1 MKYVAIAGRQ
11 PLISL
16 AEIQALYDKAARL
29 VGKKLVF
36 FEINEDGE
44 ENISPDINRLGGS
57 LKLGKFFDTDFSK
70 LATFLATAH
79 PEGKITLGI
88 SDFSKQKKSGLAKQ
102 KSMELKRNLAR
113 VGRSVRVITS
123 NEPEISSATAHHNQ
137 LGEKAGCF
145 EIFLIDH
152 EIYLS
157 LGTQNITAYTERDQ
171 ARPARDAKVG
181 MLPPKLA
188 QILINLCG
196 KLPEGARVLDPFCG
210 TGVVLQEAAIMGYVP
225 YGTDL
230 NERMVEYS
238 KKNLSWLF
246 NERNQKRFKILP
258 DLIQKK
264 DQILNAISVG
274 DATNF
279 TWEGEIDAVAFEGY
293 LGAPMSKPPVDIKF
307 KTEKAKCREIAM
319 GFLKNITPQIKSG
332 TPVVMALPAW
342 LRENGKYAGLNIL
355 DEIQEMGYNFEKFQ
369 DLSQSD
375 LLYYREGQIVA
386 REIKVIRKRKAKI
399 CHMLK
404 LVEPRRMSTITLAN
418 ALV

>member
-57 LKLGKFFDTDFSK
+57 LKLGRFFDTDFSK
-70 LATFLATAH
+70 LAKFLTTAH

-102 KSMELKRNLAR
+102 KSMELKRNLAKM
-113 VGRSVRVITS
+113 GRSVRVITS

-145 EIFLIDH
+145 EIFLIDR

-210 TGVVLQEAAIMGYVP
+210 TGVILQEAAIMGYIP

-258 DLIQKK
+258 DLIRKK
-264 DQILNAISVG
+264 DQIIEAISVG

-279 TWEGEIDAVAFEGY
+279 TWEGKIDAVAFEGY
-293 LGAPMSKPPVDIKF
+293 LGTPMSKPPVDIKF
-307 KTEKAKCREIAM
+307 KTEKAKCREIAI

-386 REIKVIRKRKAKI
+386 REIIVIRKR
-399 CHMLK
+399 
-404 LVEPRRMSTITLAN
+404 
-418 ALV
+418 

>member
-16 AEIQALYDKAARL
+16 AEIQALYDKTARL

-36 FEINEDGE
+36 FEIDEDVE

-57 LKLGKFFDTDFSK
+57 LKLGRFFDTDFSK
-70 LATFLATAH
+70 LAKFLATAH

-102 KSMELKRNLAR
+102 KSMELKRSLAR

-145 EIFLIDH
+145 EIFLIDR

-274 DATNF
+274 DATSF
-279 TWEGEIDAVAFEGY
+279 AWDGEIDAVAFEGY

-386 REIKVIRKRKAKI
+386 REIIVIRKR
-399 CHMLK
+399 
-404 LVEPRRMSTITLAN
+404 
-418 ALV
+418 

>member
-36 FEINEDGE
+36 FEIDEDGE

-57 LKLGKFFDTDFSK
+57 LKLGRFFDTDFSK
-70 LATFLATAH
+70 LAKFLATAH

-88 SDFSKQKKSGLAKQ
+88 SDFSKQKKSGLTKQ
-102 KSMELKRNLAR
+102 KSMELKRSLAR
-113 VGRSVRVITS
+113 MGRSVRVITS

-145 EIFLIDH
+145 EIFLIDR

-264 DQILNAISVG
+264 DQILKAISVG
-274 DATNF
+274 DATSF

-386 REIKVIRKRKAKI
+386 REIIVIRKR
-399 CHMLK
+399 
-404 LVEPRRMSTITLAN
+404 
-418 ALV
+418 

>member
-16 AEIQALYDKAARL
+16 AEIQALYDKATRL

-57 LKLGKFFDTDFSK
+57 LKLGRFFDTDFSK
-70 LATFLATAH
+70 LAKFLATAH

-102 KSMELKRNLAR
+102 KSMELKRNLAKM
-113 VGRSVRVITS
+113 GHSVRVITS

-145 EIFLIDH
+145 EIFLIDR

-210 TGVVLQEAAIMGYVP
+210 TGVVLQEAAIMGYIP

-264 DQILNAISVG
+264 DQILNTISVG
-274 DATNF
+274 DATSF

-386 REIKVIRKRKAKI
+386 REIIVIRKR
-399 CHMLK
+399 
-404 LVEPRRMSTITLAN
+404 
-418 ALV
+418 

>member
-36 FEINEDGE
+36 FEINEDDKK
-44 ENISPDINRLGGS
+44 NISPDINRLGGS
-57 LKLGKFFDTDFSK
+57 LKLGRFFDTDFSK
-70 LATFLATAH
+70 LAKFLATAH

-102 KSMELKRNLAR
+102 KSMELKRNLAKI
-113 VGRSVRVITS
+113 GRSVRVITS

-145 EIFLIDH
+145 EIFLIDR

-196 KLPEGARVLDPFCG
+196 KLPEGTRVLDPFCG

-264 DQILNAISVG
+264 DQIIESISVG

-279 TWEGEIDAVAFEGY
+279 TWEGEINAVAFEGY
-293 LGAPMSKPPVDIKF
+293 LGTPMSKPPVDIKF

-386 REIKVIRKRKAKI
+386 REIIVIRKR
-399 CHMLK
+399 
-404 LVEPRRMSTITLAN
+404 
-418 ALV
+418 

>member
-36 FEINEDGE
+36 FEIDEDGE

-57 LKLGKFFDTDFSK
+57 LKLGRFFDTAFSK
-70 LATFLATAH
+70 LAKFLATAH

-88 SDFSKQKKSGLAKQ
+88 SDFSKQKKSGLTKQ

-246 NERNQKRFKILP
+246 NGRNQKRFKILP
-258 DLIQKK
+258 DLILKK
-264 DQILNAISVG
+264 DQILEAISVG

-307 KTEKAKCREIAM
+307 KTEKAKCREIAI

-386 REIKVIRKRKAKI
+386 REIIVIRKR
-399 CHMLK
+399 
-404 LVEPRRMSTITLAN
+404 
-418 ALV
+418 

>member
-16 AEIQALYDKAARL
+16 AEIQALYDKTARL

-36 FEINEDGE
+36 FEIDKDDE

-57 LKLGKFFDTDFSK
+57 LKLGRFFDTDFSK
-70 LATFLATAH
+70 LAKFLATAH

-145 EIFLIDH
+145 EIFLIDR

-196 KLPEGARVLDPFCG
+196 KLPEEARVLDPFCG

-246 NERNQKRFKILP
+246 NEHNQKRFKILP

-274 DATNF
+274 DATSF
-279 TWEGEIDAVAFEGY
+279 TWEGKIDAVAFEGY

-307 KTEKAKCREIAM
+307 KTEKAKCREIAI

-386 REIKVIRKRKAKI
+386 REIIVIRKR
-399 CHMLK
+399 
-404 LVEPRRMSTITLAN
+404 
-418 ALV
+418 

>member
-16 AEIQALYDKAARL
+16 AEIQALYDKAAKL

-44 ENISPDINRLGGS
+44 ENTSPDINRLGGS
-57 LKLGKFFDTDFSK
+57 LKLGRFFDTDFSK
-70 LATFLATAH
+70 LAKFLATAH

-102 KSMELKRNLAR
+102 KSMELKRSLAR

-145 EIFLIDH
+145 EIFLIDR

-196 KLPEGARVLDPFCG
+196 KLPEEARVLDPFCG
-210 TGVVLQEAAIMGYVP
+210 TGVVLQEAAIMGYIP

-264 DQILNAISVG
+264 DQILKAISVG
-274 DATNF
+274 DATSF

-342 LRENGKYAGLNIL
+342 LRENGKYVGLNIL

-386 REIKVIRKRKAKI
+386 REIIVIRKR
-399 CHMLK
+399 
-404 LVEPRRMSTITLAN
+404 
-418 ALV
+418 

>member
-36 FEINEDGE
+36 FEIDEDGE

-57 LKLGKFFDTDFSK
+57 LKLGRFFNTDFSK
-70 LATFLATAH
+70 LAKFLATTH

-102 KSMELKRNLAR
+102 KSMELKRSLAR

-145 EIFLIDH
+145 EIFLIDR

-246 NERNQKRFKILP
+246 NKRNQKRFKILP

-264 DQILNAISVG
+264 DQILNTISVG
-274 DATNF
+274 DATSF

-319 GFLKNITPQIKSG
+319 GFMKNITPQIKSG

-342 LRENGKYAGLNIL
+342 LRENGKYVGLNIL

-386 REIKVIRKRKAKI
+386 REIIVIRKR
-399 CHMLK
+399 
-404 LVEPRRMSTITLAN
+404 
-418 ALV
+418 

>member
-36 FEINEDGE
+36 FEIDEDGE

-57 LKLGKFFDTDFSK
+57 LKLGRFFDTDFSK
-70 LATFLATAH
+70 LAKFLATTH

-102 KSMELKRNLAR
+102 KSMELKRNLAKM
-113 VGRSVRVITS
+113 GRSVRVITS

-145 EIFLIDH
+145 EIFLIDR

-196 KLPEGARVLDPFCG
+196 KLPEEARVLDPFCG

-246 NERNQKRFKILP
+246 NEHNQKRFKILP

-274 DATNF
+274 DATSF

-342 LRENGKYAGLNIL
+342 LRENGKYVGLNIL

-386 REIKVIRKRKAKI
+386 REIIVIRKR
-399 CHMLK
+399 
-404 LVEPRRMSTITLAN
+404 
-418 ALV
+418 

>member
-36 FEINEDGE
+36 FEIDEDGE

-57 LKLGKFFDTDFSK
+57 LKLGRFFDTDFSM
-70 LATFLATAH
+70 LAKFLATTH

-102 KSMELKRNLAR
+102 KSMELKRNLAKM
-113 VGRSVRVITS
+113 GRSVRVITS

-145 EIFLIDH
+145 EIFLIDR

-171 ARPARDAKVG
+171 VRPARDAKVG

-246 NERNQKRFKILP
+246 NERNLKRFKILP
-258 DLIQKK
+258 DLILKK
-264 DQILNAISVG
+264 DQILEAISVG

-307 KTEKAKCREIAM
+307 KTEKAKCREIAI

-386 REIKVIRKRKAKI
+386 REIIVIRKR
-399 CHMLK
+399 
-404 LVEPRRMSTITLAN
+404 
-418 ALV
+418 

>member
-36 FEINEDGE
+36 FEIDEDDE

-57 LKLGKFFDTDFSK
+57 LKLGRFFDTDFSK
-70 LATFLATAH
+70 LAKFLATAH

-113 VGRSVRVITS
+113 MGRSARVITS

-145 EIFLIDH
+145 EIFLIDR

-342 LRENGKYAGLNIL
+342 LRENGKYAGLINIL

-386 REIKVIRKRKAKI
+386 REIIVIRKR
-399 CHMLK
+399 
-404 LVEPRRMSTITLAN
+404 
-418 ALV
+418 

>member
-36 FEINEDGE
+36 FEIDEDGE

-57 LKLGKFFDTDFSK
+57 LKLGRFFDTDFSK
-70 LATFLATAH
+70 LAKFLATTH

-113 VGRSVRVITS
+113 MGRSARVITS

-145 EIFLIDH
+145 EIFLIDR

-274 DATNF
+274 DATSF

-386 REIKVIRKRKAKI
+386 REIIVIRKR
-399 CHMLK
+399 
-404 LVEPRRMSTITLAN
+404 
-418 ALV
+418 

>member
-44 ENISPDINRLGGS
+44 ENISPDINCLGGS
-57 LKLGKFFDTDFSK
+57 LKLGRFFDTDFSK
-70 LATFLATAH
+70 LAKFLATTH

-102 KSMELKRNLAR
+102 KSMELKRSLAR

-137 LGEKAGCF
+137 LGEKTGCF
-145 EIFLIDH
+145 EIFLIDR

-246 NERNQKRFKILP
+246 NERNRKRFKILP
-258 DLIQKK
+258 GLIQKK

-274 DATNF
+274 DATSF

-319 GFLKNITPQIKSG
+319 GFMKNITPQIKSG

-386 REIKVIRKRKAKI
+386 REIIVIRKR
-399 CHMLK
+399 
-404 LVEPRRMSTITLAN
+404 
-418 ALV
+418 

>member
-36 FEINEDGE
+36 FEIDEDGE

-57 LKLGKFFDTDFSK
+57 LKLGRFFDTDFSK
-70 LATFLATAH
+70 LAKFLATAH

-113 VGRSVRVITS
+113 MGRSVRVITS

-137 LGEKAGCF
+137 LGKKAGCF
-145 EIFLIDH
+145 EIFLIDR

-264 DQILNAISVG
+264 DQILEAISVG

-307 KTEKAKCREIAM
+307 KTEKAKCREIAI

-386 REIKVIRKRKAKI
+386 REIIVIRKR
-399 CHMLK
+399 
-404 LVEPRRMSTITLAN
+404 
-418 ALV
+418 

>member
-36 FEINEDGE
+36 FEVNEDGE

-57 LKLGKFFDTDFSK
+57 LKLGRFFDTDFSK
-70 LATFLATAH
+70 LAKFLATAH

-102 KSMELKRNLAR
+102 KSMELKRNLAKM
-113 VGRSVRVITS
+113 GRSVRVITS

-145 EIFLIDH
+145 EIFLIDR

-246 NERNQKRFKILP
+246 NERNQKRFKLLSS
-258 DLIQKK
+258 LIQKK

-274 DATNF
+274 DATSF

-293 LGAPMSKPPVDIKF
+293 LGTPMSKPPVDIKF
-307 KTEKAKCREIAM
+307 KTEKAKCREIAI

-386 REIKVIRKRKAKI
+386 REIIVIRKR
-399 CHMLK
+399 
-404 LVEPRRMSTITLAN
+404 
-418 ALV
+418 

>member
-57 LKLGKFFDTDFSK
+57 LKLGRFFDTDFSK
-70 LATFLATAH
+70 LAKFLATAH

-102 KSMELKRNLAR
+102 KSMELKRNLAKMR
-113 VGRSVRVITS
+113 RSVRVITS

-145 EIFLIDH
+145 EIFLIDR

-196 KLPEGARVLDPFCG
+196 KLPEEARVLDPFCG

-264 DQILNAISVG
+264 DQIIEAISVG

-279 TWEGEIDAVAFEGY
+279 TWEGKIDAVAFEGY

-307 KTEKAKCREIAM
+307 KTEKAKCREIAV

-386 REIKVIRKRKAKI
+386 REIIVIRKR
-399 CHMLK
+399 
-404 LVEPRRMSTITLAN
+404 
-418 ALV
+418 

>member
-36 FEINEDGE
+36 FEINEDDE
-44 ENISPDINRLGGS
+44 KNISPDINRLGGS
-57 LKLGKFFDTDFSK
+57 LKLGRFFDTDFSK
-70 LATFLATAH
+70 LAKFLTTAH

-113 VGRSVRVITS
+113 MGRSVRVITS

-145 EIFLIDH
+145 EIFLIDR

-157 LGTQNITAYTERDQ
+157 LGTQNITAYTEREQ

-258 DLIQKK
+258 DLILKK
-264 DQILNAISVG
+264 DQILEAISVG

-307 KTEKAKCREIAM
+307 KTEKAKCREIAI

-386 REIKVIRKRKAKI
+386 REIIVIRKR
-399 CHMLK
+399 
-404 LVEPRRMSTITLAN
+404 
-418 ALV
+418 

>member
-57 LKLGKFFDTDFSK
+57 LKLGRFFDTDFSK
-70 LATFLATAH
+70 LAKFLATAH

-102 KSMELKRNLAR
+102 KSMELKRSLAKM
-113 VGRSVRVITS
+113 GRSARVITN

-145 EIFLIDH
+145 EIFLIDR

-210 TGVVLQEAAIMGYVP
+210 TGVVLQEAAIMGYIP

-264 DQILNAISVG
+264 DQILKAISVG
-274 DATNF
+274 DATSF

-386 REIKVIRKRKAKI
+386 REIIVIRKR
-399 CHMLK
+399 
-404 LVEPRRMSTITLAN
+404 
-418 ALV
+418 

>member
-57 LKLGKFFDTDFSK
+57 LKLGRFFDTDFSK
-70 LATFLATAH
+70 LAKFLATAH

-113 VGRSVRVITS
+113 MGRSARVITS

-145 EIFLIDH
+145 EIFLIDR

-210 TGVVLQEAAIMGYVP
+210 TGVVLQEAAIMGYIP

-246 NERNQKRFKILP
+246 NERNRKRFKILP

-264 DQILNAISVG
+264 DQIIEAISVG
-274 DATNF
+274 DATSF

-307 KTEKAKCREIAM
+307 KTEKAKCKEIAI

-386 REIKVIRKRKAKI
+386 REIIVIRKR
-399 CHMLK
+399 
-404 LVEPRRMSTITLAN
+404 
-418 ALV
+418 

>member
-1 MKYVAIAGRQ
+1 MKYIAIAGRQ

-16 AEIQALYDKAARL
+16 AEIQALYNKAARL

-57 LKLGKFFDTDFSK
+57 LKLGRFFDTDFSK
-70 LATFLATAH
+70 LAKFLATAH

-102 KSMELKRNLAR
+102 KSMELKRSLAR
-113 VGRSVRVITS
+113 MGRSVRVITS

-145 EIFLIDH
+145 EIFLIDR

-196 KLPEGARVLDPFCG
+196 KLPEEARVLDPFCG

-274 DATNF
+274 DATSF
-279 TWEGEIDAVAFEGY
+279 AWDGEIDAVAFEGY
-293 LGAPMSKPPVDIKF
+293 LGAPMSKPPVDVKF

-386 REIKVIRKRKAKI
+386 REIIVIRKR
-399 CHMLK
+399 
-404 LVEPRRMSTITLAN
+404 
-418 ALV
+418 

>member
-29 VGKKLVF
+29 VGKKLIF
-36 FEINEDGE
+36 FEIDEDGE

-57 LKLGKFFDTDFSK
+57 LKLGRFFDTDFSK
-70 LATFLATAH
+70 LAKFLATTH

-102 KSMELKRNLAR
+102 KSMELKRNLAKM
-113 VGRSVRVITS
+113 GRSVRVITS

-145 EIFLIDH
+145 EIFLIDR

-188 QILINLCG
+188 QILSNLCG
-196 KLPEGARVLDPFCG
+196 KLQEGARVLAPCCG

-258 DLIQKK
+258 DLILKK
-264 DQILNAISVG
+264 DQILEAISVG

-307 KTEKAKCREIAM
+307 KTEKAKCREIAI

-386 REIKVIRKRKAKI
+386 REIIVIRKR
-399 CHMLK
+399 
-404 LVEPRRMSTITLAN
+404 
-418 ALV
+418 

>member
-29 VGKKLVF
+29 VGKKLIF
-36 FEINEDGE
+36 FEIDEDGE

-57 LKLGKFFDTDFSK
+57 LKLGRFFDTDFSK
-70 LATFLATAH
+70 LAKFLATAH

-88 SDFSKQKKSGLAKQ
+88 SDFSKQKKFGLAKQ
-102 KSMELKRNLAR
+102 KSMELKRSLAR
-113 VGRSVRVITS
+113 MGRSVRVITN

-145 EIFLIDH
+145 EIFLIDR

-196 KLPEGARVLDPFCG
+196 KLPEGIRVLDPFCG

-230 NERMVEYS
+230 SERMVEYS
-238 KKNLSWLF
+238 KKNLNWLF
-246 NERNQKRFKILP
+246 NERNRKRFKILP

-274 DATNF
+274 DATSF

-293 LGAPMSKPPVDIKF
+293 LGTPMSKPPVDIKF

-375 LLYYREGQIVA
+375 LLYFREGQIVA
-386 REIKVIRKRKAKI
+386 REIIVIRKR
-399 CHMLK
+399 
-404 LVEPRRMSTITLAN
+404 
-418 ALV
+418 

>member
-36 FEINEDGE
+36 FEIDEDGE

-57 LKLGKFFDTDFSK
+57 LKLGRFFDTDFSK
-70 LATFLATAH
+70 LAKFLTTAH
-79 PEGKITLGI
+79 SEGKITLGI

-102 KSMELKRNLAR
+102 KSMELKRSLAR
-113 VGRSVRVITS
+113 MGRSVRVITS

-145 EIFLIDH
+145 EIFLIDR

-246 NERNQKRFKILP
+246 NERNRKRFKILP

-264 DQILNAISVG
+264 DQILKAISVG
-274 DATNF
+274 DATSF

-307 KTEKAKCREIAM
+307 KTEKAKCKEIAM

-386 REIKVIRKRKAKI
+386 REIIVIRKR
-399 CHMLK
+399 
-404 LVEPRRMSTITLAN
+404 
-418 ALV
+418 

>member
-44 ENISPDINRLGGS
+44 ENISPDVNRLGGS

-70 LATFLATAH
+70 LAKFLATAH

-113 VGRSVRVITS
+113 MGRSARVITS

-145 EIFLIDH
+145 EIFLIDR

-188 QILINLCG
+188 QSLINLCG
-196 KLPEGARVLDPFCG
+196 KLPEEARVLDPFCG

-246 NERNQKRFKILP
+246 NEHNQKRFKILP

-274 DATNF
+274 DATSF

-307 KTEKAKCREIAM
+307 KTEKAKCREIAI

-386 REIKVIRKRKAKI
+386 REIIVIRKR
-399 CHMLK
+399 
-404 LVEPRRMSTITLAN
+404 
-418 ALV
+418 

>member
-36 FEINEDGE
+36 FEIDEDGE

-57 LKLGKFFDTDFSK
+57 LKLGRFFDTDFSK
-70 LATFLATAH
+70 LAKFLATAH

-113 VGRSVRVITS
+113 MGRSARVITS

-145 EIFLIDH
+145 EIFLIDR

-196 KLPEGARVLDPFCG
+196 KLPEEARVLDPFCG

-264 DQILNAISVG
+264 DQIIEAISVG

-279 TWEGEIDAVAFEGY
+279 TWEGKIDAVAFEGY

-307 KTEKAKCREIAM
+307 KTEKAKCREIAV

-386 REIKVIRKRKAKI
+386 REIIVIRKR
-399 CHMLK
+399 
-404 LVEPRRMSTITLAN
+404 
-418 ALV
+418 

>member
-36 FEINEDGE
+36 FEIDEDGE

-57 LKLGKFFDTDFSK
+57 LKLGRFFDTDFSK
-70 LATFLATAH
+70 LAKFLATAH

-113 VGRSVRVITS
+113 MGRSARVITS

-145 EIFLIDH
+145 EIFLIDR

-188 QILINLCG
+188 QTLINLCG

-274 DATNF
+274 DATSF

-386 REIKVIRKRKAKI
+386 REIIVIRKR
-399 CHMLK
+399 
-404 LVEPRRMSTITLAN
+404 
-418 ALV
+418 

>member
-36 FEINEDGE
+36 FKIDEDDGK
-44 ENISPDINRLGGS
+44 NISPDINRLGGS
-57 LKLGKFFDTDFSK
+57 LKLGRFFDTDFSK
-70 LATFLATAH
+70 LAKFLATAH

-102 KSMELKRNLAR
+102 KSMELKRNLAKM
-113 VGRSVRVITS
+113 GRSVRVITS

-145 EIFLIDH
+145 EIFLIDR

-196 KLPEGARVLDPFCG
+196 KLPEEARVLDPFCG

-264 DQILNAISVG
+264 DQIIEAISVG

-279 TWEGEIDAVAFEGY
+279 TWEGKIDAVAFEGY

-342 LRENGKYAGLNIL
+342 LRENGKYVGLNIL

-386 REIKVIRKRKAKI
+386 REIIVIRKR
-399 CHMLK
+399 
-404 LVEPRRMSTITLAN
+404 
-418 ALV
+418 

>member
-57 LKLGKFFDTDFSK
+57 LKLGRFFDTDFSK
-70 LATFLATAH
+70 LAIFLATAH

-102 KSMELKRNLAR
+102 KSMELKRNLAKM
-113 VGRSVRVITS
+113 GRSVRVITS

-145 EIFLIDH
+145 EIFLIDR

-171 ARPARDAKVG
+171 VRPARDAKVG

-258 DLIQKK
+258 DLILKK
-264 DQILNAISVG
+264 DQILEAISVG

-307 KTEKAKCREIAM
+307 KTEKAKCREIAI

-386 REIKVIRKRKAKI
+386 REIIVIRKR
-399 CHMLK
+399 
-404 LVEPRRMSTITLAN
+404 
-418 ALV
+418 

>member
-36 FEINEDGE
+36 FKIDEDDGK
-44 ENISPDINRLGGS
+44 NISPDINRLGGS
-57 LKLGKFFDTDFSK
+57 LKLGRFFDTDFSK
-70 LATFLATAH
+70 LAKFLATAH

-102 KSMELKRNLAR
+102 KSMELKRNLAKM
-113 VGRSVRVITS
+113 GRSVRVITS

-145 EIFLIDH
+145 EIFLIDR

-210 TGVVLQEAAIMGYVP
+210 TGVMLQEAAIMGYTP

-307 KTEKAKCREIAM
+307 KTEKAKCREIAI

-386 REIKVIRKRKAKI
+386 REIIVIRKR
-399 CHMLK
+399 
-404 LVEPRRMSTITLAN
+404 
-418 ALV
+418 

>member
-36 FEINEDGE
+36 FEIDEDGE

-57 LKLGKFFDTDFSK
+57 LKLGRFFDTDFSK
-70 LATFLATAH
+70 LAKFLATAH

-88 SDFSKQKKSGLAKQ
+88 SDFSKQKKSGLTKQ
-102 KSMELKRNLAR
+102 KSMELKRSLAR
-113 VGRSVRVITS
+113 MGRSVRVITS

-145 EIFLIDH
+145 EIFLIDR

-210 TGVVLQEAAIMGYVP
+210 TGVVLQEAAIMGYIP

-274 DATNF
+274 DATSF

-307 KTEKAKCREIAM
+307 KTEKAKCREIAI

-386 REIKVIRKRKAKI
+386 REIIVIRKR
-399 CHMLK
+399 
-404 LVEPRRMSTITLAN
+404 
-418 ALV
+418 

>member
-36 FEINEDGE
+36 FEIDEDGE
-44 ENISPDINRLGGS
+44 ENISPDINRLGGN
-57 LKLGKFFDTDFSK
+57 LKLGRFFDTDFSK
-70 LATFLATAH
+70 LAKFLATAH

-113 VGRSVRVITS
+113 MGRSARVITS

-145 EIFLIDH
+145 EIFLIDR

-274 DATNF
+274 DATSF

-386 REIKVIRKRKAKI
+386 REIIVIRKR
-399 CHMLK
+399 
-404 LVEPRRMSTITLAN
+404 
-418 ALV
+418 

>member
-36 FEINEDGE
+36 FEIDEDGE

-57 LKLGKFFDTDFSK
+57 LKLGRYFDTDFSK
-70 LATFLATAH
+70 LAKFLATTH

-113 VGRSVRVITS
+113 VGRSARVITS

-145 EIFLIDH
+145 EIFLIDR

-196 KLPEGARVLDPFCG
+196 KLPEEARVLDPFCG

-246 NERNQKRFKILP
+246 NERNRKRFKILP

-386 REIKVIRKRKAKI
+386 REIIVIRKR
-399 CHMLK
+399 
-404 LVEPRRMSTITLAN
+404 
-418 ALV
+418 

>member
-57 LKLGKFFDTDFSK
+57 LKLGRFFDTDFSK
-70 LATFLATAH
+70 LAIFLATAH

-102 KSMELKRNLAR
+102 KSMELKRNLAKM
-113 VGRSVRVITS
+113 GRSVRVITS

-145 EIFLIDH
+145 EIFLIDR

-210 TGVVLQEAAIMGYVP
+210 TGVILQEAAIMGYIP

-258 DLIQKK
+258 DLIRKK

-386 REIKVIRKRKAKI
+386 REIIVIRKR
-399 CHMLK
+399 
-404 LVEPRRMSTITLAN
+404 
-418 ALV
+418 

>member
-57 LKLGKFFDTDFSK
+57 LKLGRFFDTDFSK
-70 LATFLATAH
+70 LAKFLATAH

-137 LGEKAGCF
+137 LGEN
-145 EIFLIDH
+145 FLIDR

-210 TGVVLQEAAIMGYVP
+210 TGVVLQEAAIMGYIP

-246 NERNQKRFKILP
+246 NERNRKRFKILP

-264 DQILNAISVG
+264 DQILKAISVG

-293 LGAPMSKPPVDIKF
+293 LGVPMSKPPVDIKF
-307 KTEKAKCREIAM
+307 KTEKAKCREIAI

-386 REIKVIRKRKAKI
+386 REIIVIRKR
-399 CHMLK
+399 
-404 LVEPRRMSTITLAN
+404 
-418 ALV
+418 

>member
-36 FEINEDGE
+36 FEIDEDGE

-57 LKLGKFFDTDFSK
+57 LKLGRFFNTDFSR
-70 LATFLATAH
+70 LAKFLATAH

-102 KSMELKRNLAR
+102 KSMELKRSLAR
-113 VGRSVRVITS
+113 MGRSVRVITS

-145 EIFLIDH
+145 EIFLIDR

-258 DLIQKK
+258 DLILKK
-264 DQILNAISVG
+264 DQILEAISVG

-307 KTEKAKCREIAM
+307 KTEKAKCREIAI

-386 REIKVIRKRKAKI
+386 REIIVIRKR
-399 CHMLK
+399 
-404 LVEPRRMSTITLAN
+404 
-418 ALV
+418 

>member
-36 FEINEDGE
+36 FEIDEDGE

-57 LKLGKFFDTDFSK
+57 LKLGRFFDTDFSK
-70 LATFLATAH
+70 LAKFLATTH

-102 KSMELKRNLAR
+102 KSMELKRNLAKMR
-113 VGRSVRVITS
+113 RSVRVITS

-145 EIFLIDH
+145 EIFLIDR

-258 DLIQKK
+258 DLILKK
-264 DQILNAISVG
+264 DQILEAISVG

-307 KTEKAKCREIAM
+307 KTEKAKCREIAI

-386 REIKVIRKRKAKI
+386 REIIVIRKR
-399 CHMLK
+399 
-404 LVEPRRMSTITLAN
+404 
-418 ALV
+418 